1 MNVRSFPQLR
11 RQQGAAR
18 LIVGGLLA
26 CAVAIGAWFTLAPS
40 AQAPEVTFSSI
51 DGRQIQTSDLRGNV
65 VLVNFWATSCVTC
78 VKKMPMII
86 DSYEKYGPQG
96 YDVVAVAM
104 RYDPANYVLNF
115 VETRKLPFTVAL
127 DTMGEVAKAFDDVQL
142 TPTAFLLGRD
152 GRIVKRYLGDVDENL
167 FFADIENALKS

>member
-1 MNVRSFPQLR
+1 MNARSIPHTR

-18 LIVGGLLA
+18 LIAGGLIA
-26 CAVAIGAWFTLAPS
+26 CVVAVGAWFTLAP
-40 AQAPEVTFSSI
+40 AAPAPDVTFTAI

-78 VKKMPMII
+78 VKKMPMIV

-115 VETRKLPFTVAL
+115 VETRQLPFTVAL

-142 TPTAFLLGRD
+142 TPTAFLLDRD
-152 GRIVKRYLGDVDENL
+152 GRIVKRYLGDVDQKI
-167 FFADIENALKS
+167 FYADIENALKS

>member
-1 MNVRSFPQLR
+1 MIVHSIPHFR
-11 RQQGAAR
+11 RQHGAAR

-26 CAVAIGAWFTLAPS
+26 LVVAAGAWFTLAPA

-51 DGRQIQTSDLRGNV
+51 DGRQIKTSDLHGKV

-78 VKKMPMII
+78 VKKMPMVV

-142 TPTAFLLGRD
+142 TPTSYLIDRD
-152 GRIVKRYLGDVDENL
+152 GHIIKRYLGDVDEKV
-167 FFADIENALKS
+167 FYADIEKALKS